1 MITYEEAAAYE
12 GKEVVVSMSD
22 GEKFDGHLTEVVFDI
37 DPDEFEEEC
46 LLLHRP
52 GYYIELPLSE
62 IAAIS
67 VQ

>member
-1 MITYEEAAAYE
+1 MIAYEEAAVYE

-22 GEKFDGHLTEVVFDI
+22 GKKFDGHLTEVVFET

-62 IAAIS
+62 IVAIS
-67 VQ
+67 VR